1 MGSEPFKIDEKV
13 YNITYTLTEHW
24 SIEARVFLNTM
35 FGEVM
40 TQVCH
45 KKIGHLDC
53 DCRLIKVLTPLV
65 LLYSSLELRSTI
77 KRLLRD
83 KFFD

>member
-1 MGSEPFKIDEKV
+1 LGSEPFKIDEKV

-40 TQVCH
+40 TQV
-45 KKIGHLDC
+45 
-53 DCRLIKVLTPLV
+53 LTPLV